1 MSKEAAAAAVST
13 KCDFANGAAE
23 LLWTEPERQSMSKE
37 AAAAAV
43 STIVY
48 CIIHISHNDLPEFP
62 SATLSSIDDAL
73 EEQLFSSLAP
83 WRKTSENQKVFSRH
97 ILRE

>member
-1 MSKEAAAAAVST
+1 MKRTGEKTVLVRF
-13 KCDFANGAAE
+13 FACPFS
-23 LLWTEPERQSMSKE
+23 WSERQNMSKE

-62 SATLSSIDDAL
+62 SATLSSIDDATASPH
-73 EEQLFSSLAP
+73 SSALQN
-83 WRKTSENQKVFSRH
+83 ENSFYVILLKVDGIVH
-97 ILRE
+97 

>member
-1 MSKEAAAAAVST
+1 
-13 KCDFANGAAE
+13 
-23 LLWTEPERQSMSKE
+23 MSKE

-62 SATLSSIDDAL
+62 SATLSSIDDATASPH
-73 EEQLFSSLAP
+73 SSALQN
-83 WRKTSENQKVFSRH
+83 ENSFYVILLKVDDNDATMR
-97 ILRE
+97 ILKESGINLIDDNIL